1 MKVMLHHS
9 IECKFQFLKGDSVI
23 LVFSYFRIL
32 KSVWIFPT
40 VQFKIPPHKAEL
52 ILTFLLL
59 QRSPISSIWS
69 SWHFWL
75 WSHVCFSQV
84 FEICFPVVAVALLVW
99 KKNSLF
105 SFSTKKISSF
115 LLVYGDFGFKNLMR
129 TISCRIYVIDEEDH
143 IGLIAPRK
151 H

>member
-69 SWHFWL
+69 SWPFWL

-84 FEICFPVVAVALLVW
+84 FEMCFPVVAVALLVW
-99 KKNSLF
+99 KKKF
-105 SFSTKKISSF
+105 IIFF
-115 LLVYGDFGFKNLMR
+115 LNQKNIQFPVSIWR
-129 TISCRIYVIDEEDH
+129 FRIQKPDADNKLSH
-143 IGLIAPRK
+143 LCNWWRGPHWFDSA
-151 H
+151 